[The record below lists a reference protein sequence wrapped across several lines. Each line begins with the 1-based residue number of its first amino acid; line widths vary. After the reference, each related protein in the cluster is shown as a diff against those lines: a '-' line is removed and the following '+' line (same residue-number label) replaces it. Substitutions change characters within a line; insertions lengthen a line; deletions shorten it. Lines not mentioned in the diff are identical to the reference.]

1 MPYLYP
7 GCFGRTESNNGTH
20 IAVKGITLTSF
31 KEIYSRTS
39 CELGNESSCPIKA
52 GISSLAERLFLTALL
67 NGVVHVH
74 VNVERLSFRTAASSG
89 PIVRTLDDT

>member
-7 GCFGRTESNNGTH
+7 TCFGRTESNNGTH

-67 NGVVHVH
+67 NGVVHVVH
-74 VNVERLSFRTAASSG
+74 VNVARLCFRAAATSYGSS
-89 PIVRTLDDT
+89 PR